1 MTQSTGPPSKL
12 VERVGP
18 SAVDD
23 VRAIRLRI
31 DEQFEHNI
39 PRLAEYARRIA
50 EEFRERQRRIDN

>member
-1 MTQSTGPPSKL
+1 MTPSTGPLSKL
-12 VERVGP
+12 AERVGP

-39 PRLAEYARRIA
+39 PRLAEYARHVA
-50 EEFRERQRRIDN
+50 EEFRQQQRRVND